1 MWITSFPHGEAG
13 PDDLVIVNGFSLGHR
28 NVQGLDWHP
37 GIKTLY
43 ATEHGPSGERGWS
56 CHDEVNVIRAGG
68 NYGWPEVIGDK
79 HERKPEYI
87 APLVHS
93 GRDTWAPSGASFV
106 SSGPWKGRFL
116 FANLRGNHLRMFILS
131 QDGTQVVRQERLV
144 EDFARLRDVVEGP
157 DGALY
162 VLTSNCDGRGRPTPD
177 DDRVLRIAIP
187 R

>member
-1 MWITSFPHGEAG
+1 M
-13 PDDLVIVNGFSLGHR
+13 
-28 NVQGLDWHP
+28 
-37 GIKTLY
+37 
-43 ATEHGPSGERGWS
+43 
-56 CHDEVNVIRAGG
+56 IRAGG